1 VEILTTAGSSS
12 LLVDQIAVID
22 ELEPKVIEP
31 WREEYSSRQILWVR
45 EYSEYGSGDCLT
57 KSLVNEL
64 GDATD
69 VTIRDCSA
77 VPTNLL
83 EELPYT
89 ARMLEGLG
97 LDIMW
102 ARLARLTAN
111 SFL

>member
-1 VEILTTAGSSS
+1 M
-12 LLVDQIAVID
+12 
-22 ELEPKVIEP
+22 
-31 WREEYSSRQILWVR
+31 
-45 EYSEYGSGDCLT
+45 
-57 KSLVNEL
+57 NEL

-111 SFL
+111 NREQQRTRSFESTRTTANSMKSSGSGDTSR